1 MSERLERRPLAGWPV
16 ARARAH
22 GRFAIEH
29 DGSAPRPPVCLSAQ
43 GGRRRYM
50 ETDEMAA
57 FRAHSLVDLALAAGA
72 HFARGHEPDA
82 PRLISRVCDAPRHLK
97 HASARPLADLAV
109 SGASLRSHAACA
121 RPRPQRLARALRR
134 VRRPTWARSAPS
146 PRDARERARPVGA
159 RAAGGER
166 GRGARART
174 CTQYCA
180 VSTSLALYLCV

>member
-1 MSERLERRPLAGWPV
+1 
-16 ARARAH
+16 
-22 GRFAIEH
+22 
-29 DGSAPRPPVCLSAQ
+29 
-43 GGRRRYM
+43 
-50 ETDEMAA
+50 MAA

-174 CTQYCA
+174 CTQYGA